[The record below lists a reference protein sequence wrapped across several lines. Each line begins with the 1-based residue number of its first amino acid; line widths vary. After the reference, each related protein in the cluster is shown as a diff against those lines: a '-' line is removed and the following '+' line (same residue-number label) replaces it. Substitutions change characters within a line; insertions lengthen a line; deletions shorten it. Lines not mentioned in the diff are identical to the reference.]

1 MQTRYC
7 FNPDDPTL
15 RRYVLTEFL
24 MDEGLVE
31 CPPPGEDLPIGL
43 LSGAGG
49 VLDRVGASLAQ
60 AIAKKLGPD
69 ATEDRIKAVSNAILG
84 MDPDNLASL
93 AQPVQKPRAI
103 TPPATPPPVG
113 ATETD
118 PNPQGAMGS
127 AMAGADAAPIVP
139 LTVET
144 PQEPATPTVTET
156 EPVDPNA
163 LREMHQI
170 PQVDTPEPVE
180 SAIRRIFNEDITKVT
195 KMDLCSHALKRM
207 KVKLDIGKTKPL
219 LIRDIQLIEL
229 ADQNQE
235 A

>member
-7 FNPDDPTL
+7 FDPDDPTL
-15 RRYVLTEFL
+15 RRFVLTSFL
-24 MDEGLVE
+24 MDEGFVE

-43 LSGAGG
+43 LGGAGG

-60 AIAKKLGPD
+60 DIAKKLGPD
-69 ATEDRIKAVSNAILG
+69 ATEDRIKAVSNAILS

-93 AQPVQKPRAI
+93 AQPVQKPQAI
-103 TPPATPPPVG
+103 TPPAQPPPVG
-113 ATETD
+113 ASETD
-118 PNPQGAMGS
+118 PQGAMGS
-127 AMAGADAAPIVP
+127 AMAGGDATPIVP
-139 LTVET
+139 LTVAT
-144 PQEPATPTVTET
+144 PQTDEA

-170 PQVDTPEPVE
+170 PQVDTPEPIE
-180 SAIRRIFNEDITKVT
+180 SAIKRIFNDDISKVT
-195 KMDLCSHALKRM
+195 KMDICSLALKKM

-219 LIRDIQLIEL
+219 LIRDLQLIEL
-229 ADQNQE
+229 AGQNQE